1 MWSKEGVGSG
11 KEIDRE
17 REGKSNERQRV
28 WSKEGLGRGKEIYRE
43 REGKSNERQRVWSNS
58 KAPLREGDRQREGKI
73 NERQRVWS
81 KEGMGRGKGIDRAMR
96 GKGCGV
102 RKAWEAGRR

>member
-1 MWSKEGVGSG
+1 MWSKEGEGRG

-28 WSKEGLGRGKEIYRE
+28 WSKEG
-43 REGKSNERQRVWSNS
+43 
-58 KAPLREGDRQREGKI
+58 
-73 NERQRVWS
+73 
-81 KEGMGRGKGIDRAMR
+81 MGRGKGIDRERDGRAMR

-102 RKAWEAGRR
+102 RKAWEEGRG

>member
-1 MWSKEGVGSG
+1 MWSKEGVGRG

-28 WSKEGLGRGKEIYRE
+28 WSKEGK
-43 REGKSNERQRVWSNS
+43 
-58 KAPLREGDRQREGKI
+58 REGDRRERR
-73 NERQRVWS
+73 E
-81 KEGMGRGKGIDRAMR
+81 RAMR

-102 RKAWEAGRR
+102 RKAREEGRG